1 LSCLVSSNHKSN
13 KQGGFN
19 LAASG
24 LSDSDLPFSVWGKLR
39 RDVGDWGVSAKIDA
53 SSENLAILNI
63 DLLAK
68 GGPTDLTLNVQGSLD
83 TGRQRGELRQVGFS
97 QSMEAPGGDL
107 SLTPRFHIA
116 SGKADVTVEYAHN
129 DDTRIKIDAGTDR
142 QRITVAQ
149 RIDDA
154 NSISPSITSDG
165 ELQLGYRRVVG
176 DNGAV
181 TAIYKPND
189 RICLRYE
196 EGPWVATVDIP
207 MDGYFELNSGDS
219 TVSIRRSVKM
229 EAI

>member
-1 LSCLVSSNHKSN
+1 MFACLLSSNCKSN

-53 SSENLAILNI
+53 SSDNLAILKI

-68 GGPTDLTLNVQGSLD
+68 GGPTDLTLRVQGSLD

-97 QSMEAPGGDL
+97 QSIEAPGGDL
-107 SLTPRFHIA
+107 SLTPRFNLA
-116 SGKADVTVEYAHN
+116 SGKADVTVEYAH
-129 DDTRIKIDAGTDR
+129 DDTRIKIDAGTDH

-154 NSISPSITSDG
+154 NSVSPSITSDG
-165 ELQLGYRRVVG
+165 ELQFGYRRVVG
-176 DNGAV
+176 DGAV

-189 RICLRYE
+189 RTSLRYE

-207 MDGYFELNSGDS
+207 MDGYFELNSGDAM
-219 TVSIRRSVKM
+219 VNIRRSVKM